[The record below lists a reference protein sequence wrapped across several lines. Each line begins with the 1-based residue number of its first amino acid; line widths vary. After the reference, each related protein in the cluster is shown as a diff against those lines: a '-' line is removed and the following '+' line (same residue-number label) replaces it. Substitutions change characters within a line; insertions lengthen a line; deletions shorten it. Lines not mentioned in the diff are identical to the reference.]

1 MVKTKTKKNVSIIP
15 GKMEHGKKADAEQKI
30 LRVAAYCRVS
40 TQLEQQESSFEAQK
54 NYYTEKITNN
64 PNWKLAGI
72 YADDGISGTDMKKRD
87 EFNRLLQ
94 DCEAG
99 KIDMILTKSISR
111 FARNTVDTLN
121 TLRILRKKG
130 VTVFFEKEHIDTHAD
145 NGEMIITVLSGLAQE
160 ESFNL
165 SENTRW
171 GIIRKFENGTIILNH
186 NRFMGYTKGK
196 DGELAIVPEEAET
209 VRLIFRMYLEGT
221 SIAGIKR
228 HLEKEGILTVTGR
241 KIWNEGT
248 ISKMLSNEKYMGDAL
263 LQKSYT
269 ADFLTKTRK
278 KNNGEMRQYY
288 ITDNHEGIV
297 AKEIYYAVQQ
307 EKQRRAERRK
317 PAVTRRAKEKKKGYS
332 SKYILSNLLV
342 CGECGQPYRR
352 ITWTRNGVKRIVWR
366 CSNRVEHGTEYC
378 KNSPTLDEEA
388 LQRAV
393 MRTVGNV
400 VRDSEFGSVMQNNV
414 TLVIGQYADSIQSEN
429 NETDEKIAGLEREM
443 LQMVKE
449 TPDFNDGAFLE
460 KYRTLGGEIQKLK
473 QKKISEANVRK
484 LPVPSEIGEKIES
497 MDRNEIAFDP
507 VLVGQLIEKIVVRNA
522 RKLFTRIKHWRKRNE
537 KRRIRAVPGKKEK
550 QRGMAGRILLQGI
563 GNGRA
568 WLRRLSFYHFS
579 KG

>member
-72 YADDGISGTDMKKRD
+72 YADDGISGTDRKKRD

-522 RKLFTRIKHWRKRNE
+522 RRIEVVFKSGLVE
-537 KRRIRAVPGKKEK
+537 
-550 QRGMAGRILLQGI
+550 
-563 GNGRA
+563 NGF
-568 WLRRLSFYHFS
+568 LETED
-579 KG
+579 

>member
-15 GKMEHGKKADAEQKI
+15 GKMEHGKKVDAEQKI

-171 GIIRKFENGTIILNH
+171 GIIRKFENGTIMLNH

-297 AKEIYYAVQQ
+297 AKEIYYAVQR

-317 PAVTRRAKEKKKGYS
+317 PAVTRRTKEKKKGYS

-484 LPVPSEIGEKIES
+484 LPVPSEIREKIKS

-507 VLVGQLIEKIVVRNA
+507 VLVGQLIEKIIARNA
-522 RKLFTRIKHWRKRNE
+522 RRIEVVFKSGLVE
-537 KRRIRAVPGKKEK
+537 
-550 QRGMAGRILLQGI
+550 
-563 GNGRA
+563 NGF
-568 WLRRLSFYHFS
+568 LETED
-579 KG
+579 

>member
-522 RKLFTRIKHWRKRNE
+522 RRIEVVFKSVLVE
-537 KRRIRAVPGKKEK
+537 
-550 QRGMAGRILLQGI
+550 
-563 GNGRA
+563 NGF
-568 WLRRLSFYHFS
+568 LETED
-579 KG
+579 

>member
-393 MRTVGNV
+393 MRTVSNV

-522 RKLFTRIKHWRKRNE
+522 RRIEVVFKSGLVE
-537 KRRIRAVPGKKEK
+537 
-550 QRGMAGRILLQGI
+550 
-563 GNGRA
+563 NGF
-568 WLRRLSFYHFS
+568 LETED
-579 KG
+579 

>member
-1 MVKTKTKKNVSIIP
+1 MPETTMEKAVQPKQAAIVKKSTQPKKAVSIIP
-15 GKMEHGKKADAEQKI
+15 SRKEYDKAARPAQEI

-171 GIIRKFENGTIILNH
+171 GIIRKFENGTIMLNH

-297 AKEIYYAVQQ
+297 AKEIYYAVQR

-317 PAVTRRAKEKKKGYS
+317 PAVTRRTKEKKKGYS

-393 MRTVGNV
+393 MRTVSNV

-414 TLVIGQYADSIQSEN
+414 ILVIGQYADSIQSEN
-429 NETDEKIAGLEREM
+429 NEIDEKIAGLEREM

-484 LPVPSEIGEKIES
+484 LPVPSEIREKIKS

-507 VLVGQLIEKIVVRNA
+507 VLVGQLIEKIIARNA
-522 RKLFTRIKHWRKRNE
+522 RRIEVVFKSGLVE
-537 KRRIRAVPGKKEK
+537 
-550 QRGMAGRILLQGI
+550 
-563 GNGRA
+563 NGF
-568 WLRRLSFYHFS
+568 LETED
-579 KG
+579 

>member
-15 GKMEHGKKADAEQKI
+15 GKMEHGKKVDAEQKI

-171 GIIRKFENGTIILNH
+171 GIIRKFENGTIMLNH

-297 AKEIYYAVQQ
+297 AKEIYYAVQR

-317 PAVTRRAKEKKKGYS
+317 PAVTRRTKEKKKGYS

-414 TLVIGQYADSIQSEN
+414 ILVIGQYADSIQSEN

-484 LPVPSEIGEKIES
+484 LPVPSEIREKIKS

-507 VLVGQLIEKIVVRNA
+507 VLVGQLIEKIIARNA
-522 RKLFTRIKHWRKRNE
+522 RRIEVVFKSGLVE
-537 KRRIRAVPGKKEK
+537 
-550 QRGMAGRILLQGI
+550 
-563 GNGRA
+563 NGF
-568 WLRRLSFYHFS
+568 LETED
-579 KG
+579 

>member
-1 MVKTKTKKNVSIIP
+1 
-15 GKMEHGKKADAEQKI
+15 
-30 LRVAAYCRVS
+30 
-40 TQLEQQESSFEAQK
+40 
-54 NYYTEKITNN
+54 
-64 PNWKLAGI
+64 
-72 YADDGISGTDMKKRD
+72 
-87 EFNRLLQ
+87 
-94 DCEAG
+94 
-99 KIDMILTKSISR
+99 MILTKSISR

-248 ISKMLSNEKYMGDAL
+248 ISKMLSNG
-263 LQKSYT
+263 
-269 ADFLTKTRK
+269 
-278 KNNGEMRQYY
+278 
-288 ITDNHEGIV
+288 
-297 AKEIYYAVQQ
+297 
-307 EKQRRAERRK
+307 
-317 PAVTRRAKEKKKGYS
+317 
-332 SKYILSNLLV
+332 
-342 CGECGQPYRR
+342 
-352 ITWTRNGVKRIVWR
+352 
-366 CSNRVEHGTEYC
+366 VEHGTEYC

-443 LQMVKE
+443 LQMVNYRYPLRSGRKSKAWIE
-449 TPDFNDGAFLE
+449 T
-460 KYRTLGGEIQKLK
+460 K
-473 QKKISEANVRK
+473 
-484 LPVPSEIGEKIES
+484 
-497 MDRNEIAFDP
+497 
-507 VLVGQLIEKIVVRNA
+507 
-522 RKLFTRIKHWRKRNE
+522 
-537 KRRIRAVPGKKEK
+537 
-550 QRGMAGRILLQGI
+550 
-563 GNGRA
+563 
-568 WLRRLSFYHFS
+568 
-579 KG
+579 

>member
-317 PAVTRRAKEKKKGYS
+317 PAVTRRAKKKKKGYS

-522 RKLFTRIKHWRKRNE
+522 RRIEVVFKSGLVE
-537 KRRIRAVPGKKEK
+537 
-550 QRGMAGRILLQGI
+550 
-563 GNGRA
+563 NGF
-568 WLRRLSFYHFS
+568 LETED
-579 KG
+579 

>member
-15 GKMEHGKKADAEQKI
+15 GKMEHGKKVDAEQKI

-297 AKEIYYAVQQ
+297 AKEIYYAVQR

-317 PAVTRRAKEKKKGYS
+317 PAVTRRTKEKKKGYS

-429 NETDEKIAGLEREM
+429 NEIDEKIAGLEREM

-522 RKLFTRIKHWRKRNE
+522 RRIEVVFKSGLVE
-537 KRRIRAVPGKKEK
+537 
-550 QRGMAGRILLQGI
+550 
-563 GNGRA
+563 NGF
-568 WLRRLSFYHFS
+568 LETED
-579 KG
+579 

>member
-171 GIIRKFENGTIILNH
+171 GIIRKFENGTIMLNH

-522 RKLFTRIKHWRKRNE
+522 RRIEVVFKSGLVE
-537 KRRIRAVPGKKEK
+537 
-550 QRGMAGRILLQGI
+550 
-563 GNGRA
+563 NGF
-568 WLRRLSFYHFS
+568 LETED
-579 KG
+579 

>member
-15 GKMEHGKKADAEQKI
+15 GKMEHGKKVDAEQKI

-171 GIIRKFENGTIILNH
+171 GIIRKFENGTIMLNH

-297 AKEIYYAVQQ
+297 AKEIYYAVQR

-317 PAVTRRAKEKKKGYS
+317 PAVTRRTKEKKKGYS

-393 MRTVGNV
+393 MRTVSNV

-414 TLVIGQYADSIQSEN
+414 ILVIGQYADSIQSEN
-429 NETDEKIAGLEREM
+429 NEIDEKIAGLEREM

-484 LPVPSEIGEKIES
+484 LPVPSEIREKIKS

-507 VLVGQLIEKIVVRNA
+507 VLVGQLIEKIIARNA
-522 RKLFTRIKHWRKRNE
+522 RRIEVVFKSGLVE
-537 KRRIRAVPGKKEK
+537 
-550 QRGMAGRILLQGI
+550 
-563 GNGRA
+563 NGF
-568 WLRRLSFYHFS
+568 LETED
-579 KG
+579 

>member
-297 AKEIYYAVQQ
+297 AKEIYYAVQR

-522 RKLFTRIKHWRKRNE
+522 RRIEVVFKSGLVE
-537 KRRIRAVPGKKEK
+537 
-550 QRGMAGRILLQGI
+550 
-563 GNGRA
+563 NGF
-568 WLRRLSFYHFS
+568 LETED
-579 KG
+579 

>member
-473 QKKISEANVRK
+473 QKKISDANVRK

-522 RKLFTRIKHWRKRNE
+522 RRIEVVFKSGLVE
-537 KRRIRAVPGKKEK
+537 
-550 QRGMAGRILLQGI
+550 
-563 GNGRA
+563 NGF
-568 WLRRLSFYHFS
+568 LETED
-579 KG
+579 

>member
-15 GKMEHGKKADAEQKI
+15 GKMEHGKKVDAEQKI

-171 GIIRKFENGTIILNH
+171 GIIRKFENGTIMLNH

-297 AKEIYYAVQQ
+297 AKEIYYAVQR

-317 PAVTRRAKEKKKGYS
+317 PAVTRRTKEKKKGYS

-393 MRTVGNV
+393 MRTVSNV

-484 LPVPSEIGEKIES
+484 LPVPSEIREKIKS

-507 VLVGQLIEKIVVRNA
+507 VLVGQLIEKIIARNA
-522 RKLFTRIKHWRKRNE
+522 RRIEVVFKSGLVE
-537 KRRIRAVPGKKEK
+537 
-550 QRGMAGRILLQGI
+550 
-563 GNGRA
+563 NGF
-568 WLRRLSFYHFS
+568 LETED
-579 KG
+579 